1 MSLVFFLNITPIKN
15 SGLCNQLYSIVSTI
29 LRGTPIIVSSPFLR
43 NINTNNFAPISTV
56 INMRQTNKFLKKYNT
71 VLLDSSYL
79 KKFQIISVKYAS
91 FDVTHQCSRFLRR
104 TGMLIR
110 KTENLNML
118 FGVGLD
124 SKQNS
129 LEITFTVNYIENQQ
143 TISFATKNGFLV
155 NDINIELIPPFQSNP
170 DPLIKEKSMNIN
182 PGYSSALSW
191 EIINQAGYREKAKDI
206 FKNLVFSD
214 YLTAK
219 SNKFT
224 NYVKTSEND
233 KINIIHLRLE
243 ADAIEHWSAQNNM
256 SHSEFKEAIVKKYIR
271 LIKANIEKSSKTI
284 LLTYDIINPVS
295 AYLKKNGYNY
305 YFCPKEFKNNREES
319 AIVDLMN
326 SKACN
331 NVFIGVGG
339 STFSETISK
348 FVDAK
353 KIVMFNINKIL
364 E

>member
-43 NINTNNFAPISTV
+43 NINTNNFAPISKV
-56 INMRQTNKFLKKYNT
+56 INMKETNKFLKKYNT

-79 KKFQIISVKYAS
+79 KQFKLVSVKYAS
-91 FDVTHQCSRFLRR
+91 FDVTLQCARFLRR
-104 TGMLIR
+104 TGMFIR
-110 KTENLNML
+110 KTENLNIL
-118 FGVGLD
+118 FGVGID
-124 SKQNS
+124 SKKGP
-129 LEITFTVNYIENQQ
+129 LEITFTLNYIENQH
-143 TISFATKNGFLV
+143 TISFATENGFLV
-155 NDINIELIPPFQSNP
+155 NDINIEFIPPFQTKSQ
-170 DPLIKEKSMNIN
+170 PLIKEKSMNIK
-182 PGYSSALSW
+182 PVYSSALSW
-191 EIINQAGYREKAKDI
+191 EIINQAEYREQAKDI

-219 SNKFT
+219 SNKFIT
-224 NYVKTSEND
+224 YVKTSDND
-233 KINIIHLRLE
+233 KVNIIHLRLE

-256 SHSEFKEAIVKKYIR
+256 SSSEFKEAIVKKYIG
-271 LIKANIEKSSKTI
+271 LIEANIEKSSKTI
-284 LLTYDIINPVS
+284 LLTYDLINPVS
-295 AYLKKNGYNY
+295 AYLKENGYNY

-326 SKACN
+326 SRACN

-339 STFSETISK
+339 STFSDAISK

-353 KIVMFNINKIL
+353 KIVMFDINKIL
-364 E
+364 G